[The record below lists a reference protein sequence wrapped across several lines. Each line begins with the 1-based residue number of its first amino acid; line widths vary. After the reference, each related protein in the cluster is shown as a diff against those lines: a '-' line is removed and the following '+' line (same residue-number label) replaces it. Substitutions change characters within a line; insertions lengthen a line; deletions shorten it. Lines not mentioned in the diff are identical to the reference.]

1 MYPPL
6 VKYLELW
13 GTFPLASHFFYFIS
27 SFFISCI
34 FLVLHV
40 NILANPFRSLLK

>member
-1 MYPPL
+1 MHPPL

-13 GTFPLASHFFYFIS
+13 GTFPLASQLFLLLFPHFLSHIFIM
-27 SFFISCI
+27 
-34 FLVLHV
+34 LHV